1 MTNNLNVCAE
11 KIGLRI
17 SGTETKIQKIGCL
30 TDDCE
35 IRGEAGRQWISFSV
49 LTVQFQ
55 NLGTERKIVYHWNI
69 LFRILSRPMCLFI
82 NRFPSPSHVHFIH
95 PMFFPHYRMNVKLWK
110 VPSEL
115 HRNVI
120 YISSELPKE
129 NESVLSNSLITAEFS
144 LLTTFFNY
152 MKTVKPE

>member
-11 KIGLRI
+11 KIGLGI

-82 NRFPSPSHVHFIH
+82 
-95 PMFFPHYRMNVKLWK
+95 
-110 VPSEL
+110 
-115 HRNVI
+115 
-120 YISSELPKE
+120 
-129 NESVLSNSLITAEFS
+129 
-144 LLTTFFNY
+144 
-152 MKTVKPE
+152 KTVFHHRHTFTLYIQCSFHIIVWMWNFGKYHQNCTETWYIFHLNCLRKMKAFSQIV